1 MAATSQKAASQ
12 TTRSFLQ
19 PPTMN
24 RMIQGNPRM
33 STRMDVHVLAHSA
46 LYGDEDNFE
55 SRHAN
60 EIRERVP
67 RVVSRLRSR

>member
-1 MAATSQKAASQ
+1 MAATSQKATSQ
-12 TTRSFLQ
+12 TTLQ

-67 RVVSRLRSR
+67 RVVS

>member
-1 MAATSQKAASQ
+1 MAATSQTATSQ
-12 TTRSFLQ
+12 TTRSILQ

-24 RMIQGNPRM
+24 LRMIQGNPRM

-55 SRHAN
+55 SRHAH

-67 RVVSRLRSR
+67 RVVS